1 MSQQYNQLLNEVKSV
16 SSIIDNPN
24 LLNQIENKAND
35 SILHIMLYGAYNAGK
50 STLVNAILGEE
61 KAKVEDIPTTD
72 SVDYYNWNGMKLL
85 DTPGVNAPI
94 QHQEITETELT
105 RSSVILFVI
114 REGDLDSKDVYDRL
128 INLLLRNKK
137 IFIVLNH
144 QLQNQEKMKIIDY
157 VRDILVRKA
166 IEQNIQPN
174 KLESI
179 GIIAMNLRSALNGR
193 LSSNEK
199 LLSHS
204 GFNEFISEFNDWLTI
219 QNTERERFNGF
230 KNYVNENWYLPA
242 LDLLQSQLS
251 SQDKNKIEKL
261 EAEKLNLQQDKR
273 NLLSEVSSIIRE
285 QIIDNKIVLFE
296 ALNNSKDEFIA
307 KIEME
312 KIFSQM
318 SSTIEEYV
326 KNKLVDFSFQFSNT
340 DYSIEKPQNS
350 ENNILTNQLVNIAK
364 GADEKTIRQAL
375 SYIKDFKIPL
385 IKSSWIKA
393 LNGWAG
399 KVAVG
404 LQVVLSLWEVISAA
418 DKENKYNEEQRRY
431 VLQLHQ
437 VVEKIST
444 NFSANAFEAVKIE
457 INRSFD
463 QAIEQIQLLINQY
476 ENESEQMSKK
486 YTLLS
491 QSQTRMFAIEW

>member
-1 MSQQYNQLLNEVKSV
+1 M
-16 SSIIDNPN
+16 
-24 LLNQIENKAND
+24 
-35 SILHIMLYGAYNAGK
+35 
-50 STLVNAILGEE
+50 
-61 KAKVEDIPTTD
+61 
-72 SVDYYNWNGMKLL
+72 
-85 DTPGVNAPI
+85 
-94 QHQEITETELT
+94 
-105 RSSVILFVI
+105 
-114 REGDLDSKDVYDRL
+114 
-128 INLLLRNKK
+128 
-137 IFIVLNH
+137 
-144 QLQNQEKMKIIDY
+144 
-157 VRDILVRKA
+157 
-166 IEQNIQPN
+166 
-174 KLESI
+174 
-179 GIIAMNLRSALNGR
+179 
-193 LSSNEK
+193 
-199 LLSHS
+199 
-204 GFNEFISEFNDWLTI
+204 
-219 QNTERERFNGF
+219 
-230 KNYVNENWYLPA
+230 
-242 LDLLQSQLS
+242 
-251 SQDKNKIEKL
+251 
-261 EAEKLNLQQDKR
+261 QQDKR

-364 GADEKTIRQAL
+364 GADEKTIQQAL

-457 INRSFD
+457 INRYFD
-463 QAIEQIQLLINQY
+463 QAIEQIQLLIKQY